1 MDDIEVG
8 DLVHLKGVH
17 GAVPM
22 SVQAITDDGKFA
34 TCMWFSA
41 EGALH
46 EKAFLIRTLGKYTKS
61 GDGSEG
67 WSYTV

>member
-1 MDDIEVG
+1 MYEIEVG
-8 DLVHLKGVH
+8 DVVHLKGVH

-41 EGALH
+41 EGVLQ
-46 EKAFLIRTLGKYTKS
+46 EKAFLIRTLEKYKKD
-61 GDGSEG
+61 DGTEG
-67 WSYTV
+67 WSYSV